1 MGKKLKVENPLR
13 RAEPKQASTSR
24 RQLSRWEKERRRRR
38 VIEIVILVT
47 IVAVLGLIGYGYY
60 NTRIKPWHQLIVKVN
75 DKVFDMSYYVKMLRL
90 WGGDLSGEKLEEVVV
105 MIERHELLRQA
116 AKESDINIS
125 DDEVE
130 QELRDLLSF
139 DPDKESEEE
148 FAQRYQDLLNT
159 LRLSDKDFRQMF
171 IEPMLL
177 EEKLREQMG
186 ETFDQWLE
194 QERTEG
200 ENNGWII
207 SYLTPEKKT
216 WALLH
221 I

>member
-1 MGKKLKVENPLR
+1 LGKKLKVENPLR

-38 VIEIVILVT
+38 IIEIVILVT